1 MKLNNENYIKIK
13 GFNINNIILI
23 NSLKINK
30 CNIIKNKI
38 FITILFLCYF
48 LISYKIN
55 IQFLYEKYKNKQKSE
70 IFYLTKN
77 QMYLK
82 FEIINK
88 FSNYIKNFI
97 NGVLINKSQY
107 SLLKNPKISVIIPV
121 YNGEKYLNYS
131 IKSIQNQKMKE
142 IEIILIDDC
151 SIDNSLI
158 LIEQLMKCD
167 QRLRLI
173 KNFENRKILY
183 SKSLAA
189 LNSNGKYILQ
199 LDQDDIF
206 IRDDI
211 FNLLYVEA
219 ENNNLDLVQFKDIL
233 KNILFLINI
242 QELIKFIIIIFIIK
256 KQILRLNLIL
266 KMECL

>member
-1 MKLNNENYIKIK
+1 M
-13 GFNINNIILI
+13 
-23 NSLKINK
+23 
-30 CNIIKNKI
+30 
-38 FITILFLCYF
+38 
-48 LISYKIN
+48 
-55 IQFLYEKYKNKQKSE
+55 YKNKQKSE

-183 SKSLAA
+183 SKSLAT
-189 LNSNGKYILQ
+189 LNSNGKFILQ
-199 LDQDDIF
+199 LDQDDIL

-219 ENNNLDLVQFKDIL
+219 ENYNLDLVQFRDIL
-233 KNILFLINI
+233 K
-242 QELIKFIIIIFIIK
+242 
-256 KQILRLNLIL
+256 
-266 KMECL
+266 

>member
-1 MKLNNENYIKIK
+1 MKINNEKYIKIK
-13 GFNINNIILI
+13 RITINNIILI

-30 CNIIKNKI
+30 SYYKSYIIKNKN

-48 LISYKIN
+48 LICYKIN
-55 IQFLYEKYKNKQKSE
+55 NQYLYEKSKNKQKTE

-88 FSNYIKNFI
+88 FRNYIKNCI
-97 NGVLINKSQY
+97 NGILIDKSQY
-107 SLLKNPKISVIIPV
+107 SLLKNPKISVIIPI

-151 SIDNSLI
+151 STDNSLI
-158 LIEQLMKCD
+158 LIKQLMKYD

-211 FNLLYVEA
+211 FNLLS
-219 ENNNLDLVQFKDIL
+219 
-233 KNILFLINI
+233 
-242 QELIKFIIIIFIIK
+242 LIKKI
-256 KQILRLNLIL
+256 
-266 KMECL
+266 

>member
-13 GFNINNIILI
+13 GFNINNIILL

-30 CNIIKNKI
+30 SHYKFNFIKNKI

-88 FSNYIKNFI
+88 FSNYIKNCI

-107 SLLKNPKISVIIPV
+107 SLLKNPKISVLIPV
-121 YNGEKYLNYS
+121 YNG
-131 IKSIQNQKMKE
+131 
-142 IEIILIDDC
+142 
-151 SIDNSLI
+151 
-158 LIEQLMKCD
+158 
-167 QRLRLI
+167 
-173 KNFENRKILY
+173 
-183 SKSLAA
+183 
-189 LNSNGKYILQ
+189 
-199 LDQDDIF
+199 
-206 IRDDI
+206 
-211 FNLLYVEA
+211 
-219 ENNNLDLVQFKDIL
+219 
-233 KNILFLINI
+233 
-242 QELIKFIIIIFIIK
+242 
-256 KQILRLNLIL
+256 
-266 KMECL
+266 

>member
-1 MKLNNENYIKIK
+1 
-13 GFNINNIILI
+13 
-23 NSLKINK
+23 
-30 CNIIKNKI
+30 
-38 FITILFLCYF
+38 
-48 LISYKIN
+48 
-55 IQFLYEKYKNKQKSE
+55 
-70 IFYLTKN
+70 
-77 QMYLK
+77 
-82 FEIINK
+82 
-88 FSNYIKNFI
+88 
-97 NGVLINKSQY
+97 
-107 SLLKNPKISVIIPV
+107 
-121 YNGEKYLNYS
+121 
-131 IKSIQNQKMKE
+131 MKE

-151 SIDNSLI
+151 LIDNSLI

-219 ENNNLDLVQFKDIL
+219 ENNNLDLVQFRDIY
-233 KNILFLINI
+233 KN
-242 QELIKFIIIIFIIK
+242 KFYF
-256 KQILRLNLIL
+256 
-266 KMECL
+266 

>member
-30 CNIIKNKI
+30 SHYKFNFIKNKI

-55 IQFLYEKYKNKQKSE
+55 IQFLYEKYKNKQKNE

-88 FSNYIKNFI
+88 FSNYKKNSI

-107 SLLKNPKISVIIPV
+107 SLLKNPKISVLIPV
-121 YNGEKYLNYS
+121 YNG
-131 IKSIQNQKMKE
+131 
-142 IEIILIDDC
+142 
-151 SIDNSLI
+151 
-158 LIEQLMKCD
+158 
-167 QRLRLI
+167 
-173 KNFENRKILY
+173 
-183 SKSLAA
+183 
-189 LNSNGKYILQ
+189 
-199 LDQDDIF
+199 
-206 IRDDI
+206 
-211 FNLLYVEA
+211 
-219 ENNNLDLVQFKDIL
+219 
-233 KNILFLINI
+233 
-242 QELIKFIIIIFIIK
+242 
-256 KQILRLNLIL
+256 
-266 KMECL
+266 